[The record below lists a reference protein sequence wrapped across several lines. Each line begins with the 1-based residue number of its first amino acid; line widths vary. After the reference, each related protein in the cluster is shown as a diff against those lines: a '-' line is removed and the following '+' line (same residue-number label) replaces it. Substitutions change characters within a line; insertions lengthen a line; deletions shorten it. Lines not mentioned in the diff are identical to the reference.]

1 MIEYLHTESL
11 PRVLIYRS
19 DLLPVSETFILEQ
32 AEALRQFQPIY
43 AGLRHAPSSLAPA
56 HRSIILTSS
65 STPFSSGRA
74 LFYKF
79 TGYGRT
85 FESEIAKVQ
94 PVLCHAHFAIDGAT
108 VMPLI
113 RHLNIPLIV
122 SLHGYDVTSSDQS
135 LRKNAA
141 GALYLMRRRELWKR
155 THVFICVS
163 EFIYKKAVEAGFPEK
178 KLRMHYTGVNC
189 NSFSRTNDP
198 RSKNILFTGRLVEKK
213 GCRYLL
219 DAVAEVRRTIPE
231 ISLTVIGDGPLRGS
245 LESQAKRLKLNIRFM
260 GVLPAS
266 EVRRYMALASIF
278 CVPSVQAENGDS
290 EGFGMVFAEAQAM
303 GTPVVSSIHGGI
315 PEAVED
321 GVTGLLVPER
331 DTRALASAINQLLG
345 NAALWD
351 QFSVRGSD
359 RIGRQFC
366 LERQTHAL
374 EAIYA
379 AACQLPTSRI
389 T

>member
-1 MIEYLHTESL
+1 MSEDLYTEQL

-19 DLLPVSETFILEQ
+19 ELLPVSETFILEQ
-32 AEALRQFQPIY
+32 AEALRRFRPIY
-43 AGLRHAPSSLAPA
+43 AGLRQAPSSLSPS
-56 HRSIILTSS
+56 HRSITLTSS
-65 STPFSSGRA
+65 NTPLSSGRY
-74 LFYKF
+74 LFYKA
-79 TGYGRT
+79 TGYGRA
-85 FESEIAKVQ
+85 FSSEIAKFQ
-94 PVLCHAHFAIDGAT
+94 PALCHAHFALDGAA

-122 SLHGYDVTSSDQS
+122 SLHGYDVTSNDQS
-135 LRKNAA
+135 LRKSIA
-141 GALYLMRRRELWKR
+141 GAVYLMKRRELWER
-155 THVFICVS
+155 TYAFLCVS
-163 EFIYKKAVEAGFPEK
+163 EFIHRKAVEAGFPEK
-178 KLRMHYTGVNC
+178 KLRVHYTGVNC
-189 NSFSRTNDP
+189 NYFTPTQDLRSRNV
-198 RSKNILFTGRLVEKK
+198 LFTGRLVEKK

-219 DAVAEVRRTIPE
+219 DAMAEVRKTIPG

-245 LESQAKRLKLNIRFM
+245 LESQAKRLKLDIRFM
-260 GVLPAS
+260 GALPAS
-266 EVRRYMALASIF
+266 EVRTYMSKASIF

-331 DTRALASAINQLLG
+331 NTQAIALAIIRLLD
-345 NAALWD
+345 NNALWN
-351 QFSVRGSD
+351 QFSVRASD
-359 RIGRQFC
+359 RIRQHFC

-379 AACQLPTSRI
+379 AACQLPIS
-389 T
+389 